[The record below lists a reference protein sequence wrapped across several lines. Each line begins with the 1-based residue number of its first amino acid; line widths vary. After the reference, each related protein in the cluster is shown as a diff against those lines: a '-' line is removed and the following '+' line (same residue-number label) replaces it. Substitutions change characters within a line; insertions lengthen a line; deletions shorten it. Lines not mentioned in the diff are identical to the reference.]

1 LPRGEISGA
10 APAPRPAA
18 TRPGDP
24 NDHLPNFSDGTVGLL
39 GPFLWA
45 RSLDFGE
52 DARFSD
58 SDARADDNGSFLWCH
73 QFTRLS
79 RHPKLPPLVFGR
91 NNFTSRDPN
100 IAFRVQPSRYL
111 LNTTQPHNHK
121 VIIGYMR
128 TSWRFTNGDNR
139 DLAHLAGGDRVCLFF
154 PVRGG
159 HNGRRNDANLYVVN
173 TEHAAQPIS
182 IVEFA
187 AGDMISYDW
196 FRNPPN
202 LDRHVLLDLAGR
214 FTDANTLR
222 PGITKPILQFDIHAG
237 GRWTLRIETDG
248 RDGLAGGRRD
258 GGWDLEFTEKS
269 PGARPYTVDVSPA
282 DTAWTLSTFS
292 PGGRPADTSEV
303 LLGLQPYDRRGGGD
317 LPWPDR
323 SPRIRNVE
331 LDKAAHRLVAETKP
345 KPRK

>member
-1 LPRGEISGA
+1 MA
-10 APAPRPAA
+10 APPATAP
-18 TRPGDP
+18 GHDP
-24 NDHLPNFSDGTVGLL
+24 KDSLQDFSDGTVGVL

-45 RSLDFGE
+45 RSLDLGE

-58 SDARADDNGSFLWCH
+58 SDARPDDNGSFLWCH

-100 IAFRVQPSRYL
+100 TAFRVQPSRYL

-121 VIIGYMR
+121 VILGYMR
-128 TSWRFTNGDNR
+128 TDWRFTNGDNR
-139 DLAHLAGGDRVCLFF
+139 DFAHLAGGDRVCLFF
-154 PVRGG
+154 PVRGA
-159 HNGRRNDANLYVVN
+159 HNGRRNDANQYVVN

-187 AGDMISYDW
+187 AGEMISYDW
-196 FRNPPN
+196 FRNGRK
-202 LDRHVLLDLAGR
+202 LDRHVLFDLAPW

-222 PGITKPILQFDIHAG
+222 PAITRPIIQFDIHGG

-248 RDGLAGGRRD
+248 RDGLAGGRRNGD
-258 GGWDLEFTEKS
+258 WDLEFTEKS
-269 PGARPYTVDVSPA
+269 PGARPYTVDIAPA
-282 DTAWTLSTFS
+282 NTAWTLSTFS

-303 LLGLQPYDRRGGGD
+303 LLGLQPYDRASGKD
-317 LPWPDR
+317 IPWPDR
-323 SPRIRNVE
+323 SLRIRNVE
-331 LDKAAHRLVAETKP
+331 LEKADKAIVDETKR
-345 KPRK
+345 RK